1 MSNKIL
7 SKNQILSYSIISL
20 ALMLILSYIEAL
32 FPISIGGV
40 GIKVGLSNIL
50 TIIGI
55 LILGAKMTFIINI
68 LRLLIM
74 GVFFGNIIR
83 FQISLFGFLL
93 SFLVM
98 LFLLKTLKFSIITTS
113 IFGAVF
119 HNIGQL
125 LAVAIIIKN
134 NDLLNLTPIYIML
147 GIITGSIIGVITDL
161 LYKKLILIMF
171 DKN

>member
-7 SKNQILSYSIISL
+7 GKNQILSYSIISL

-32 FPISIGGV
+32 FPLSIGGV
-40 GIKVGLSNIL
+40 GIKLGLSNIL

-55 LILGAKMTFIINI
+55 LVLGAKMTFIINI

-74 GVFFGNIIR
+74 GVFFGNIVR
-83 FQISLFGFLL
+83 FQISLSGFFL
-93 SFLVM
+93 SFIVM
-98 LFLLKTLKFSIITTS
+98 LFLIKFLGFSIIATS

-125 LAVAIIIKN
+125 IVVSIIIKN
-134 NDLLNLTPIYIML
+134 IDILNLTPIYIIM
-147 GIITGSIIGVITDL
+147 GIVTGFIIGVITDI
-161 LYKKLILIMF
+161 LYKKLLLIMF